1 MVKEITGGYILDY
14 LPNEDPD
21 TKPWKV
27 DFSPPFRR
35 VSMITELERKLDVEF
50 PPATTFDTPGTW
62 RALCICVFVK
72 TNNFIIISYPYLYRH
87 FSYLIQDFM

>member
-1 MVKEITGGYILDY
+1 MVKEIVGDYVVDY

-35 VSMITELERKLDVEF
+35 VSMIAELERKLDVKF
-50 PPATTFDTPGTW
+50 PPATTFDTPGKSTPNKGHCT
-62 RALCICVFVK
+62 LVCCFV
-72 TNNFIIISYPYLYRH
+72 
-87 FSYLIQDFM
+87 